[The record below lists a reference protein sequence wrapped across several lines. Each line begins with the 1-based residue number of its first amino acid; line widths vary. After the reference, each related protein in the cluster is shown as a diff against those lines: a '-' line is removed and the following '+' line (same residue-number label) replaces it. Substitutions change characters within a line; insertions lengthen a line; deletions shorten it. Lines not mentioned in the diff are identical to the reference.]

1 MSRETAGGAGHSATP
16 AQGRAESAED
26 RRERLL
32 RDIRDRA
39 LVTTW
44 RDPVNVRGL
53 LSDANLNP
61 DDYSL
66 DGTGTTLWSNLIPV
80 LRGRME
86 LAQVLRAAEDRIGG
100 PLRETARE
108 LAESFAEEEK
118 RHADSIE
125 YDRMRTQLLGDV
137 QGALTLLGEASSYL
151 STLLMPDHP
160 NAARIAGM
168 RGWIVGCVKAVSRA
182 QKSGAQI
189 SHGDEVAHLGQITT
203 HLAAVSDDFRLYA
216 SSLERFRSNDQ
227 PAGQAARSTAAADE
241 DEERLLAY
249 RRRLRNSIQ
258 LLMSDLETEG

>member
-1 MSRETAGGAGHSATP
+1 METAGASGHSPTP
-16 AQGRAESAED
+16 AKERAESAED

-53 LSDANLNP
+53 LSDAKLNP

-86 LAQVLRAAEDRIGG
+86 LAQVLRAAERRIGG

-137 QGALTLLGEASSYL
+137 QGALALLGEASSYL

-160 NAARIAGM
+160 SAARIAGM
-168 RGWIVGCVKAVSRA
+168 RSWIVGCVKAVSRA

-189 SHGDEVAHLGQITT
+189 SHGDEVAHLGEITV

-216 SSLERFRSNDQ
+216 SSLERFRSADQ
-227 PAGQAARSTAAADE
+227 PAVRQAVRSTAAADE
-241 DEERLLAY
+241 DEERLLSY
-249 RRRLRNSIQ
+249 RRRLRNSVQ
-258 LLMSDLETEG
+258 LLMSDLETES